1 MNDELATTFRTG
13 LIALAREEIDVAEPL
28 LREVVAAAPENAD
41 ALAYLATAWVV
52 QGRVEA
58 AREAMDL
65 ALTLGPDQ
73 FGPNL
78 KAGELDLRLGDL
90 DAAELH
96 FKQAL
101 RVAAHGSRDAAA
113 ARTLLGETRRRA
125 SRSIVRKASFPRWQ
139 RPAFLHRPLRGSLS
153 IPVEEGG
160 VIE

>member
-1 MNDELATTFRTG
+1 MNDELAATFRTG

-28 LREVVAAAPENAD
+28 LREVVAEAPENAD

-65 ALTLGPDQ
+65 ALTLAPGR

-90 DAAELH
+90 TPRSSISSRRCRSPPMARATPRQRERSW
-96 FKQAL
+96 AR
-101 RVAAHGSRDAAA
+101 RVAGPAGRSSGRP
-113 ARTLLGETRRRA
+113 RFRA
-125 SRSIVRKASFPRWQ
+125 GD
-139 RPAFLHRPLRGSLS
+139 RPAVLHGRLAAD
-153 IPVEEGG
+153 
-160 VIE
+160 